1 MFVREEN
8 FKTFIRLYPVI
19 SILTALH
26 LIVFLLLNIGPQADF
41 LYYYFAGSNY
51 YISQGEYWRLAT
63 PIITHVS
70 LTHVLFNSFSL
81 VIFGPALE
89 RILGKGKF
97 LIGYF
102 GAGIIA
108 DIATYFILPLNF
120 AHIGA
125 SGAIFG
131 LFGIYLYLMYARK
144 EYLVG
149 AGNKQI
155 LLVVL
160 VFSLITTFTTEGI
173 NIYGHLFGLI
183 AGAALAP
190 VLMAF
195 VPRQKFR

>member
-8 FKTFIRLYPVI
+8 FKTFIRLYPVV
-19 SILTALH
+19 SIITALH
-26 LIVFLLLNIGPQADF
+26 LIIFLLLNIGPQADF

-70 LTHVLFNSFSL
+70 LTHMLFNTFSL

-97 LIGYF
+97 LIGYM
-102 GAGIIA
+102 GAGILA
-108 DIATYFILPLNF
+108 DLATYLILPLNF

-144 EYLVG
+144 EYLG
-149 AGNKQI
+149 AGNRQI

-160 VFSLITTFTTEGI
+160 IFSLITTFTTEGI

-190 VLMAF
+190 ILMAF
-195 VPRQKFR
+195 VRKHKYR